1 MYQSK
6 IFFFFF
12 FKQLQEVSGLAERMA
27 ALMCVDIDL
36 NSNVE
41 EAEEVVDGIS
51 HQNGT
56 KLSVFEAMESEIQAA
71 KENGDGAVRWLEL
84 EELDIDDDTF
94 LSLDL
99 SSRFPV

>member
-1 MYQSK
+1 M
-6 IFFFFF
+6 
-12 FKQLQEVSGLAERMA
+12 AERMA

-36 NSNVE
+36 NSNAE
-41 EAEEVVDGIS
+41 EAEEVVDEIS

-56 KLSVFEAMESEIQAA
+56 KLSVFEAMESEILGA
-71 KENGDGAVRWLEL
+71 KENGDGAVRWL
-84 EELDIDDDTF
+84 ELDIDDDTF

>member
-1 MYQSK
+1 
-6 IFFFFF
+6 
-12 FKQLQEVSGLAERMA
+12 MA

-36 NSNVE
+36 NQNAE
-41 EAEEVVDGIS
+41 ETEEVVDGIA

-56 KLSVFEAMESEIQAA
+56 KLSIFEAMESEIHGA

-84 EELDIDDDTF
+84 DIHDDTF